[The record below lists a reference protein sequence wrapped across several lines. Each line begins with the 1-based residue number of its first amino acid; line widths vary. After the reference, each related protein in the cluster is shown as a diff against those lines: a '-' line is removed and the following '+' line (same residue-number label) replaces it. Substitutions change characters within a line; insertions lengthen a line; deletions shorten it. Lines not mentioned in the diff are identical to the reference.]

1 MNEKLL
7 KPTYLKEFC
16 QIYGIIPSKEYGQ
29 HYLISEKPILK
40 IIEAGDLKET
50 DTVVEIGPGFG
61 VLTLAVA
68 PLVKKVIAFEIE
80 KKLEPYWEEKKK
92 EFPNVEIVWGNFLH
106 QWNGLSPYKG
116 ELEGVSS
123 SSEPHLT
130 SPYRGGIKSSYKV
143 LANLPYQITSD
154 AIRTILEAEQ
164 KPEKIVLMVQREVAE
179 RIIAKKGDM
188 NLLALSVQV
197 FGTPRIVCAVLA
209 GSFWPAPKV
218 DSAVLAIEQI
228 QPIENETEFFRI
240 ARAGFSNPRKQ
251 LWGNIAHG
259 LKMEDQAVKNA
270 VQQATGNE
278 KVRAEDL
285 SMEEWRTL
293 VRTLSGKPRD
303 PSSSV
308 DSSG

>member
-16 QIYGIIPSKEYGQ
+16 QIYGIIPSKQYGQ
-29 HYLISEKPILK
+29 HYLITEKPIEK

-61 VLTLAVA
+61 VLTLAMA
-68 PLVKKVIAFEIE
+68 PLVEKVIAFEIE
-80 KKLEPYWEEKKK
+80 KKLEPYWTEKLEIGNWKLTNEK
-92 EFPNVEIVWGNFLH
+92 EPNVEIIWGNAL
-106 QWNGLSPYKG
+106 KTI
-116 ELEGVSS
+116 SS
-123 SSEPHLT
+123 FEFPV
-130 SPYRGGIKSSYKV
+130 SYKV

-154 AIRTILEAEQ
+154 AIRTILEDEH
-164 KPEKIVLMVQREVAE
+164 KPERVVIMVQKEVAE
-179 RIIAKKGDM
+179 RIMAKKGDM

-197 FGTPRIVCAVLA
+197 YGTPRIVCAVPA

-228 QPIENETEFFRI
+228 RSVGNEAEFFQI

-251 LWGNIAHG
+251 LWGNVANG
-259 LKMEDQAVKNA
+259 LKIESEKVKKA
-270 VQQATGNE
+270 LIEVVGNE

-285 SMEEWRTL
+285 SVEEWKIL
-293 VRTLSGKPRD
+293 VKKLEIGN
-303 PSSSV
+303 
-308 DSSG
+308 